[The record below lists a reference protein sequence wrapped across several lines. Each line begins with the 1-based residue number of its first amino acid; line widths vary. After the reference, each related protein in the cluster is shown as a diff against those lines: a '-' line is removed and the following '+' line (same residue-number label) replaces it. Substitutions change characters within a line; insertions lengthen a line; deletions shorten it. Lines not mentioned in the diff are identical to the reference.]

1 MQQFKRVW
9 VPFAEAQPF
18 APCCAVGGLQDEKDI
33 YPDFVMMAQ
42 SFGVPS
48 RRVIK
53 KSEVRAAI
61 REMLDTPGPYLLE
74 VSHTRQSIEGVTRA
88 VLLATVQQ

>member
-1 MQQFKRVW
+1 
-9 VPFAEAQPF
+9 
-18 APCCAVGGLQDEKDI
+18 
-33 YPDFVMMAQ
+33 MMAK

-53 KSEVRAAI
+53 KSEVREAI

-74 VSHTRQSIEGVTRA
+74 VGEGGRCTRA
-88 VLLATVQQ
+88 RAVPCCVLSPLAV